1 MEDMSEITIPKTT
14 ITNEQY
20 ARGARQLAMAILL
33 QATRDYCKSKSE
45 GNRKVILKDLRSNRM
60 DFISDGTSIMV
71 AEQLEL
77 HPDEICERVRKQS
90 DIAI

>member
-1 MEDMSEITIPKTT
+1 MEKITIPKAT

-71 AEQLEL
+71 ADQLEL
-77 HPDEICERVRKQS
+77 HADEIAARLKGEESYV
-90 DIAI
+90 